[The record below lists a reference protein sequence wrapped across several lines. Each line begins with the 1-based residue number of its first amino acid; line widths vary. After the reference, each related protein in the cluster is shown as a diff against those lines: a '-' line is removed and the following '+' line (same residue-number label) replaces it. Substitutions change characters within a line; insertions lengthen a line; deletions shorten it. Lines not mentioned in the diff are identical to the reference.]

1 MCKYMPLMR
10 DFSYVEQLIHLKL
23 LSADFEKES
32 GTTLIYD
39 GSINI
44 SDKNRFSQEIPVF
57 INGKYQVTIWG

>member
-1 MCKYMPLMR
+1 MCKHMPLMR
-10 DFSYVEQLIHLKL
+10 DFSYVEQMIHLKL

-39 GSINI
+39 GSIDLSN
-44 SDKNRFSQEIPVF
+44 KNRFSQDIPVF